1 MNEPSALNAAG
12 GPPLVV
18 NGTGMTSTGVMRT
31 KPTPLPMLQTRA
43 TGPLPNR
50 FTLTPPETPIS
61 PQDSETLL
69 PPTEPLFHNYL
80 RAKHGFDPAFDP
92 CTESE
97 SASITVPIK
106 QGDLILV
113 HSVHANGWA
122 DGTVLASGSRG
133 WVPTNYCETYDHSYM
148 RNLLNAMT
156 QFWDLLEDSGAT
168 CFSTF
173 VRQDYIRG
181 LIAGVRYL
189 LEFSGCLHRDSRLVE
204 QHLGIRRMRKGLL
217 ADLSSMVQKAKELQD
232 VASQP
237 YAGEV
242 VHIVLDELV
251 IKACKVVTRAVR
263 FVDVWAQEVPAG
275 QANHDAALILGRPT
289 SSGSSKVETIVSEE
303 SNNSLLPQ
311 PLDSAKFFSSSD
323 GFSSHPPLPSSG
335 KSSVN
340 TVRASLSGTSHHR
353 LSLIRNEQRNG
364 PSASEQLSQ
373 AHDLCITHIGKFL
386 GHHLRPRSHAELTA
400 ITRDLESS
408 SQSLLAIVEQIS
420 AKQTRSSDSMRQSTV
435 AVQAA
440 VQGLLQSTKEVFS
453 FSDSSDD
460 DIVVLPDQVNRLVAI
475 GTRLIRAVSE
485 CLAHARKVLEDIGD
499 FELETPPLPW
509 SADSQ
514 VDAANSQDGLH
525 RRRTSRIGLG
535 QVRRLSHKAL
545 PPTPMVLDQSN
556 SGAIAFTTFGSPS
569 PTMSFVGS
577 PPPPPTRLA
586 PEISPSAASGHDTA
600 IAAAYTSPLATAH
613 STAPPSPFKSDVIS
627 AGRKDSVST
636 SIADSTSMQGS
647 HFRDSENSVMS
658 TTSTR
663 ATTPER
669 RASQR
674 KELDSKLLS
683 SFASLSSM
691 GSGVTDASAEMDAV
705 LLHKTFAHE
714 LILNSQGQVVG
725 GSLQALV
732 EQMTLHDATP
742 DPQFATSFYLTFR
755 LFTTPRDLAQ
765 AFIDRF
771 DYIGESR
778 TVGKPVRLRICQF
791 FKGWLETYWHAE
803 ADKEALGDVRYFAL
817 HKLKAHLPSAGDR
830 LLELTRKVTAAY
842 QSGTASAPLVS
853 GIGKTTTSMMIPSHA
868 ETSIPDPI
876 ISKSQLA
883 MLRNTISKPTDANIL
898 DLDPVE
904 LARQITLIVSKRY
917 NDIHPDELL
926 TLEWNKKSSSRGVN
940 LRSVSSISTE
950 LAHVVGDTV
959 LSPTEAKKRAL
970 VIKHWV
976 KVAAAL
982 QEQHNYESLM
992 AVVASLD
999 SSMLQRLKRT
1009 WELVSKKTKLRFAE
1023 LKTVIDVSQN
1033 YASLRRQVDDTQAPC
1048 IPFMGIYLQDMTF
1061 IDAGN
1066 LATRQ
1071 IPRSSP
1077 GRSSND
1083 AATSVINFD
1092 KYARMARI
1100 VTQIQR
1106 FQTPYPL
1113 RAVPEMQVWLEAYMD
1128 HMGDATDA
1136 LVGSFHRRSLI
1147 LEPRQD
1153 DLHRPKTMEAKDR
1166 RSTTH
1171 GITDT
1176 NDERPKTSRAM
1187 TERLK
1192 SGQDET
1198 APPVPAGKDFSR
1210 MDLFR
1215 MSTPFAFRGGFGGHP
1230 DMPVDTVAG
1239 AEK

>member
-1 MNEPSALNAAG
+1 MNEPPARNAAG
-12 GPPLVV
+12 GAASSF
-18 NGTGMTSTGVMRT
+18 NGSDMPTSGAIRT
-31 KPTPLPMLQTRA
+31 KPMSLPMLQTRT
-43 TGPLPNR
+43 TGPIPNR

-61 PQDSETLL
+61 PQDSETLV
-69 PPTEPLFHNYL
+69 PPTDPLFHNYL
-80 RAKHGFDPAFDP
+80 RAKHAFDPAFDP
-92 CTESE
+92 CTETE

-133 WVPTNYCETYDHSYM
+133 WVPTNYCETYDHSYI

-156 QFWDLLEDSGAT
+156 QFWDLLEESGAT
-168 CFSTF
+168 SFSTF

-263 FVDVWAQEVPAG
+263 FVDVWAQEIPAT

-289 SSGSSKVETIVSEE
+289 ASGSTKVETLVSQE
-303 SNNSLLPQ
+303 SSNSLLPQ
-311 PLDSAKFFSSSD
+311 PLDSAKFFTSSD
-323 GFSSHPPLPSSG
+323 GFGSNPPLPSSG
-335 KSSVN
+335 KSSVS
-340 TVRASLSGTSHHR
+340 TVRASFSGTSHHR
-353 LSLIRNEQRNG
+353 LPLIRNEHRDG

-373 AHDLCITHIGKFL
+373 AHDLCISHIGKFL
-386 GHHLRPRSHAELTA
+386 GHHLRPRSHTELTA

-408 SQSLLAIVEQIS
+408 SQSLLAIVHQIS
-420 AKQTRSSDSMRQSTV
+420 AKQTHSSESMRQSTM

-440 VQGLLQSTKEVFS
+440 VQGLLQSTEEVFS
-453 FSDSSDD
+453 FSDNSDD

-485 CLAHARKVLEDIGD
+485 SLAHARKVLEDIGD

-509 SADSQ
+509 TADSQ
-514 VDAANSQDGLH
+514 VDAVNVQDGLH
-525 RRRTSRIGLG
+525 RRRTSRVTLG
-535 QVRRLSHKAL
+535 QARRLSHKAL
-545 PPTPMVLDQSN
+545 PPTPKVLDHSTPC
-556 SGAIAFTTFGSPS
+556 AIAITTFGSPS
-569 PTMSFVGS
+569 PPTSFVGS
-577 PPPPPTRLA
+577 QMPPPTRLA
-586 PEISPSAASGHDTA
+586 PQIVPPTPSGRNTTGYA
-600 IAAAYTSPLATAH
+600 SPL
-613 STAPPSPFKSDVIS
+613 STANSTVPPSPFKSDAVS
-627 AGRKDSVST
+627 TGRKDSVST

-647 HFRDSENSVMS
+647 HFRDSENSVIS

-669 RASQR
+669 GASHR
-674 KELDSKLLS
+674 KGLDSKLLS

-714 LILNSQGQVVG
+714 LVLNSQGQVVG

-742 DPQFATSFYLTFR
+742 GPQFATSFYLTFR
-755 LFTTPRDLAQ
+755 IFTNPRDLAQ

-771 DYIGESR
+771 DYIGDSK

-803 ADKEALGDVRYFAL
+803 ADKEALGDVRYFAW
-817 HKLKAHLPSAGDR
+817 HKLKAHLPSAAER

-842 QSGTASAPLVS
+842 QSGTAGAPLVS
-853 GIGKTTTSMMIPSHA
+853 GIGKTTTSMINASHTEA
-868 ETSIPDPI
+868 PIPDPVI
-876 ISKSQLA
+876 TKSQLN
-883 MLRNTISKPTDANIL
+883 MLRNATSKPTDANIL
-898 DLDPVE
+898 DLDPIE

-926 TLEWNKKSSSRGVN
+926 TLEWNKKSSTRGVN

-970 VIKHWV
+970 VIKHWI

-982 QEQHNYESLM
+982 QDQHNYESLM

-1009 WELVSKKTKLRFAE
+1009 WELVSKKTKIRFAE
-1023 LKTVIDVSQN
+1023 LKTIIDVSQN
-1033 YASLRRQVDDTQAPC
+1033 YASLRRQVDDAQAPC

-1077 GRSSND
+1077 GGSATE
-1083 AATSVINFD
+1083 AATVVINFD

-1113 RAVPEMQVWLEAYMD
+1113 RAVPELQIWLEAYMD

-1153 DLHRPKTMEAKDR
+1153 DLLRPKTMEANNR
-1166 RSTTH
+1166 RLTTH
-1171 GITDT
+1171 GSTQT
-1176 NDERPKTSRAM
+1176 NDERPKTSRAI
-1187 TERLK
+1187 TERFK
-1192 SGQDET
+1192 SGQDDM
-1198 APPVPAGKDFSR
+1198 APPMPAGKDFSR
-1210 MDLFR
+1210 IDLFWK
-1215 MSTPFAFRGGFGGHP
+1215 STPFAFRGGFGGHP
-1230 DMPVDTVAG
+1230 DLPVETAAG
-1239 AEK
+1239 AGK